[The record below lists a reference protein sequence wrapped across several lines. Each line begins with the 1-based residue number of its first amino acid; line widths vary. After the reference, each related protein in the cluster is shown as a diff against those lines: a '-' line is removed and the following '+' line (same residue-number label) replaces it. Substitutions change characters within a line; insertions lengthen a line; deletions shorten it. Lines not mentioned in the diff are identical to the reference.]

1 MARIE
6 LDSFLSEI
14 TQENTK
20 SYRDDLSYDLD
31 KLYIAAREPKMEDR
45 SFYWMSRPHGTWC
58 VKERDVFLRDSHAH
72 RIWTYYG
79 EDAEHIRAYRIV
91 VAKAGENDTHTYGE
105 VYPINYAEQI
115 PRIQKAA
122 LPVDRVEIHFTDDK
136 IETVS
141 YSTWI
146 QKRWEIERGTPAL
159 KYIRFLPESESELT
173 AAIMLEHRHQ
183 RSKVKKPPI
192 RTAKSPVR

>member
-1 MARIE
+1 
-6 LDSFLSEI
+6 
-14 TQENTK
+14 
-20 SYRDDLSYDLD
+20 
-31 KLYIAAREPKMEDR
+31 MEDR

-72 RIWTYYG
+72 HIWTYYS

-91 VAKAGENDTHTYGE
+91 VAKAEENDTHTYGE
-105 VYPINYAEQI
+105 VCPINYAEQI
-115 PRIQKAA
+115 SRIQKAA

-159 KYIRFLPESESELT
+159 KYIRFLPKSESELT

-183 RSKVKKPPI
+183 RSKVKKPPV
-192 RTAKSPVR
+192 RTAKAPVR